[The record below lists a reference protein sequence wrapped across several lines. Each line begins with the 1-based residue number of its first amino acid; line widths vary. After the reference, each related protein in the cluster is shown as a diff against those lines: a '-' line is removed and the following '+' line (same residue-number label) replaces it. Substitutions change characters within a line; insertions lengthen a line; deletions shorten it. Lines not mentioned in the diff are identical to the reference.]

1 MRIGL
6 NPPNPQEVSTEPA
19 SSSALRQ
26 TNKTQGQ
33 EADSFSSDT
42 VSLSALANQALQMPE
57 VRQNKV
63 ESLQQSIASGQYTV
77 DAKGI
82 AAAMLGY

>member
-6 NPPNPQEVSTEPA
+6 NPPNPQEVTAEATP
-19 SSSALRQ
+19 SAAVRQ
-26 TNKTQGQ
+26 TSKTSSDEG
-33 EADSFSSDT
+33 DSFSSDT

-63 ESLQQSIASGQYTV
+63 DALQQSIASGQYIV
-77 DAKGI
+77 DPKGI